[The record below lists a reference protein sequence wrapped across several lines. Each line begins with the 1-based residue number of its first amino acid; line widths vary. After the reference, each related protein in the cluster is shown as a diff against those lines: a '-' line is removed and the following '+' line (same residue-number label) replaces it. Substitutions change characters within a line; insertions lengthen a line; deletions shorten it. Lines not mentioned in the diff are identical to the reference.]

1 MVDIVNQRDA
11 NWQGYIGQ
19 PVLEHLAWL
28 SGGNVRR
35 YFSLIRQLLK
45 KAALTDTDFPV
56 SDPKSAVV
64 RRAISEEARPLQW
77 LTAEDRRWLDLIRQG
92 SGEFA
97 REIKNLEADFSPI
110 IRLFDHSL
118 ALNYQNGEPWY
129 QAPPI
134 VYEYL

>member
-1 MVDIVNQRDA
+1 M
-11 NWQGYIGQ
+11 
-19 PVLEHLAWL
+19 
-28 SGGNVRR
+28 
-35 YFSLIRQLLK
+35 
-45 KAALTDTDFPV
+45 
-56 SDPKSAVV
+56 V

-97 REIKNLEADFSPI
+97 KAIENLEADFSPI

-118 ALNYQNGEPWY
+118 VLNYQNGEPWY